1 MFDYGLPFGVI
12 GIREDL
18 EGRFIR
24 QETIERGDVVVLGAR
39 NGK

>member
-1 MFDYGLPFGVI
+1 MLDYGLPFRVI
-12 GIREDL
+12 RIREDL

-39 NGK
+39 NRK